1 MTILSKVMGED
12 RMLFATDYP
21 YESLSQSINFIKD
34 CHLSKNVMEKLCHGN
49 AKNFGIVPA

>member
-1 MTILSKVMGED
+1 MGKD

-34 CHLSKNVMEKLCHGN
+34 CHLSKMSW
-49 AKNFGIVPA
+49 KNFAMVMLKILGLSLHNP